1 MFAKP
6 EPARLNVEDKN
17 RSNLFNW
24 RGQFTP
30 QFVDYLLETYTRP
43 GQRVLD
49 PFCGSGTVLQ
59 EAAARCLAATGLE
72 INPAA
77 YAMAKFFSLSGLNP
91 SARGAARDAAGDAL
105 YSITATMG
113 KELPLF
119 HNANEYRENAAN
131 LLDVAQKVL
140 AQVADKRAKLLLLL
154 TFFRAESSKNG
165 NLAATLTR
173 AFQFLS
179 KQLTCLPFVAEA
191 PAATLADA
199 RNAHL
204 YLKQQVDA
212 IITSP
217 PYINVFNYHQNYR
230 ALLEL
235 FGFDMLH
242 VARSEIGANRKHRG
256 NRFLTVIQY
265 CLDLELALR
274 SFAQTLTPNGL
285 LIMVVGRESRVRGV
299 PFGNSALAKALLQN
313 SGAFSA
319 PDSYERVFVNRFG
332 QNIFEDILVARR
344 INETRTAKSAR
355 EVAAFALRQS
365 LDGTAGEVRA
375 DIEATLAQIDAVKP
389 SPIFNKNALL

>member
-1 MFAKP
+1 
-6 EPARLNVEDKN
+6 
-17 RSNLFNW
+17 
-24 RGQFTP
+24 
-30 QFVDYLLETYTRP
+30 
-43 GQRVLD
+43 
-49 PFCGSGTVLQ
+49 
-59 EAAARCLAATGLE
+59 
-72 INPAA
+72 
-77 YAMAKFFSLSGLNP
+77 
-91 SARGAARDAAGDAL
+91 
-105 YSITATMG
+105 MG

-179 KQLTCLPFVAEA
+179 NQLTCLPFVAEA

-375 DIEATLAQIDAVKP
+375 DIETALAQIDAVKP